1 MLDWKILAI
10 TIPLLFVTYQTL
22 SKFLPKDTS
31 VFLVNAYAS
40 FIGFL
45 IMLLLHL
52 LTSSDKSLIL
62 GMKYLPIAIGIG
74 ALIALGNF
82 GIIKAY
88 TLGAPQSLFTIL
100 FYVTLIIYGIL
111 FGFIIWHEKL
121 NMIQV
126 IGMIMAVAGLFITV
140 YFKGK

>member
-1 MLDWKILAI
+1 MFDWKILAI
-10 TIPLLFVTYQTL
+10 STPLLFVIYQTL
-22 SKFLPKDTS
+22 SKFLPKDAS

-74 ALIALGNF
+74 ILIALGNF

-88 TLGAPQSLFTIL
+88 TLGAPQSLFTII
-100 FYVTLIIYGIL
+100 FYIALIIYGVI

-121 NMIQV
+121 NIAQI
-126 IGMIMAVAGLFITV
+126 IGMLMAIVGLFITV

>member
-1 MLDWKILAI
+1 MFDWKILAV
-10 TIPLLFVTYQTL
+10 TTPLLFVTYQTL
-22 SKFLPKDTS
+22 SKFLPKDAS

-45 IMLLLHL
+45 IMLTFHL

-74 ALIALGNF
+74 TLIALGNF

-88 TLGAPQSLFTIL
+88 TLGAPQSLFTII
-100 FYVTLIIYGIL
+100 FYIALIIYGVI

-121 NMIQV
+121 NIFQI
-126 IGMIMAVAGLFITV
+126 IGMLMAIAGLFITV